1 MSWVTTYF
9 PGALETLHAKPQKR
23 HVAFRK
29 APVAID
35 WTDTDDGVTCCEDP
49 AVLSLRY
56 VREWAVV
63 EANQLLR
70 LQRRHG
76 IGAPLIIAKLDLGD

>member
-1 MSWVTTYF
+1 MV
-9 PGALETLHAKPQKR
+9 
-23 HVAFRK
+23 
-29 APVAID
+29 ID
-35 WTDTDDGVTCCEDP
+35 WTGADGACICRKHTV
-49 AVLSLRY
+49 ALSLRY

-76 IGAPLIIAKLDLGD
+76 IGAPLIIAKLDLGDGGGEHTKMVPT